1 MRSGLKTLQ
10 RGCRKAEL
18 VAGRIEG
25 DLRPRSHHIAFDNEN
40 LLVDFVGVVPPLS
53 LYSTGTPRVESLCIC
68 FATSQQSWG
77 QSFCAGPAFALFYQ
91 QREL

>member
-1 MRSGLKTLQ
+1 
-10 RGCRKAEL
+10 
-18 VAGRIEG
+18 VAS
-25 DLRPRSHHIAFDNEN
+25 RPFSAGAVRQNLSLGESRVTSARSHDIAFDNEN

-77 QSFCAGPAFALFYQ
+77 QAFCAGPAFALFYQ